1 MSRTLWNIILFF
13 RSCEDDLLCG
23 LVLLKIM
30 CHWKMR
36 LGGSFYNIWFNLCY
50 YRGSIIVLNAFL
62 GLSCVPCVDLS
73 LCCWGQV
80 KPSFRKPVTHTVKWK
95 KKLSSNLMNLYCWHL
110 STIQNYWLSFIFL
123 PRNKLFH
130 GCVLEEAMTDHLSA
144 IKTDLA
150 LLLSSLQQKRFFIID
165 LSKLSDYV

>member
-1 MSRTLWNIILFF
+1 
-13 RSCEDDLLCG
+13 
-23 LVLLKIM
+23 M

-36 LGGSFYNIWFNLCY
+36 LGASFSNIWFNLCY
-50 YRGSIIVLNAFL
+50 HRGLIIVLNAFL
-62 GLSCVPCVDLS
+62 GLSCVPCVYLS

-80 KPSFRKPVTHTVKWK
+80 KPSFRRPVTQMKNKLSQSNEK

-123 PRNKLFH
+123 PKNKLFD

-150 LLLSSLQQKRFFIID
+150 LLLSSLQQKRF
-165 LSKLSDYV
+165 LSLIFLNWVITCKRR